1 MKLSKLGFFKVALE
15 QLRRN
20 KLRSFLTMLGM
31 IIGVSSVILLISIGS
46 GLKAYINEQFESL
59 GANVVYVMP
68 VAREHM
74 QGQGGGFSPGSTTTF
89 NQDDLEDLQR
99 IKLAKSIVPMANFS
113 SAVTYKAEKFLAQG
127 LGCTTDIVDSMS
139 LEFDYGRFFTKSE
152 ENRGKEIVVLGGKVK
167 EELFGESN
175 PVGKK
180 VKIDGEIYK
189 VIGSVVK
196 KGGGLGNDIDTQI
209 YLPYKAVWKLLGK
222 KDFHFFTLSAR
233 DQESIPELKN
243 EIEKVLLKNYE
254 EEDFSVV
261 DQADML
267 STIGNIL
274 NILTAGLAGIAAIS
288 LVVGGVGIMNI
299 MFVSVTERIK
309 EIGLRKSVGAT
320 SSDILWQFLLESVV
334 VSVFGGG
341 IGIVLAWL
349 LTLAVKNFFPAQV
362 TLWSVFLAFG
372 VSSLIGIVF
381 GVVPAKRAASLSP
394 IEALRYE

>member
-1 MKLSKLGFFKVALE
+1 
-15 QLRRN
+15 
-20 KLRSFLTMLGM
+20 
-31 IIGVSSVILLISIGS
+31 
-46 GLKAYINEQFESL
+46 
-59 GANVVYVMP
+59 
-68 VAREHM
+68 
-74 QGQGGGFSPGSTTTF
+74 
-89 NQDDLEDLQR
+89 
-99 IKLAKSIVPMANFS
+99 
-113 SAVTYKAEKFLAQG
+113 
-127 LGCTTDIVDSMS
+127 
-139 LEFDYGRFFTKSE
+139 
-152 ENRGKEIVVLGGKVK
+152 
-167 EELFGESN
+167 
-175 PVGKK
+175 VGKK
-180 VKIDGEIYK
+180 VKINTEIYK

-196 KGGGLGNDIDTQI
+196 KGGGLGNDIDNQI
-209 YLPYKAVWKLLGK
+209 YLPYKAAWKLLGEK
-222 KDFHFFTLSAR
+222 EFHFFTLSAR
-233 DQESIPELKN
+233 SQEEIPELKA

-309 EIGLRKSVGAT
+309 EIGLRKAV
-320 SSDILWQFLLESVV
+320 
-334 VSVFGGG
+334 G

-349 LTLAVKNFFPAQV
+349 LTLAIKNFFPAQV